1 MFALFW
7 YTYPNPFIPIP
18 VPVPT
23 GKEAVEGQGKMDAA
37 AMYAMIFGSELFES
51 IIGELSVATH
61 VKQMIDPDGDTST
74 ELLGFKQRKR
84 EVRPTLMM

>member
-1 MFALFW
+1 
-7 YTYPNPFIPIP
+7 
-18 VPVPT
+18 
-23 GKEAVEGQGKMDAA
+23 MDAS

-84 EVRPTLMM
+84 EVQCDNVQAPAKSIHSPAIPVIHNLIV